1 MRTIRHTFMTATN
14 GLCIERPLSS
24 KPWAFL
30 CPAPQTCGTSVPQ
43 TRDFGCRVH
52 KRPHT
57 ALSTQHGR
65 AGGAR
70 RTSAAAVDPM
80 GSHAR
85 SHLVCGWPWSWCDR
99 VHHPIRYRPG
109 TGSARSRGTP
119 PPMSSCSPLGSC
131 EDGGEIWPG
140 GVLQPLPE

>member
-14 GLCIERPLSS
+14 GLCNTASLL
-24 KPWAFL
+24 KPWALPYTPRSAEPSQNAGF
-30 CPAPQTCGTSVPQ
+30 CCCC
-43 TRDFGCRVH
+43 GCRVH